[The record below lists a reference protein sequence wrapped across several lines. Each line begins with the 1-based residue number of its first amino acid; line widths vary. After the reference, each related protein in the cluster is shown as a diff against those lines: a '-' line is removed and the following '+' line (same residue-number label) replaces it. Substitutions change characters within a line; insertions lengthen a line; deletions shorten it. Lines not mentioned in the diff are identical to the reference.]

1 MTNFSSK
8 ILGNSASALAAQQ
21 ALIANISNNIA
32 NVNTPGYVRRDLNLL
47 SRSDAGSATASLQIG
62 SGVEVGEVRRL
73 ANTYLDEALRTAAS
87 DKGSNDIRN
96 EYLSRVEQ
104 LFGLKEG
111 DLTIGSALNDFF
123 SAVNQLTGSPASM
136 DLRLNVL
143 QRGEDLVTS
152 IKSAY
157 STVAKTQTE
166 LDKRL
171 YTEVESINKFT
182 DQIAKINLVIASQ
195 EAGGGVAAPERDQR
209 DVLLVQL
216 AEKISYTLREQPN
229 GAVDIL
235 VDNGFPLVLGTT
247 SRALKV
253 SPAPSFVAT
262 ATPSLEGGAL
272 SYVTYDF
279 GTPSQPLDQEL
290 TFFLARGSGSL
301 AGLLQLRGV
310 SNALQTSAFQPSG
323 DLVGIASR
331 IEALTRTLL
340 TTVNQTYRGPDE
352 DSVTANLQPS
362 SGDLNGNSPGVFG
375 LFDFT
380 FSGTKDVNGN
390 GVADLSDLTDPS
402 IGIDAFSSKLVF
414 GVTDPAKF
422 AAARDANPAAGA
434 TSFPNGDSRNAE
446 ALVALRNASL
456 SFSAGS
462 FTYTGTFEGLYTSTL
477 AFAGNAAASAQSE
490 ANVAAANYDAAVNR
504 RDSFSAVNLDE
515 EFTNLIRFQKAFQAS
530 ARMIRTAGELLDTIV
545 SLI

>member
-1 MTNFSSK
+1 MTNYSSK
-8 ILGNSASALAAQQ
+8 ILGNSTSALAAQQ

-32 NVNTPGYVRRDLNLL
+32 NVNTKGFVRREVNLL
-47 SRSDAGSATASLQIG
+47 SRSDAGSSAGGLQIG

-73 ANTYLDEALRTAAS
+73 ANTYLDDAQRAATS
-87 DKGSNDIRN
+87 EKGANDLRN

-111 DLTIGSALNDFF
+111 DVTIGSALNDFF
-123 SAVNQLTGSPASM
+123 SAINQLTGSPANM

-143 QRGEDLVTS
+143 QRGEDLVTT
-152 IKSAY
+152 IKGAY
-157 STVAKTQTE
+157 TTVAKTQTE

-171 YTEVESINKFT
+171 YTEVNSINEFT

-195 EAGGGVAAPERDQR
+195 EVGGGVAAPERDQR
-209 DVLLVQL
+209 DVILQQL

-229 GAVDIL
+229 GSVDIML
-235 VDNGFPLVLGTT
+235 EDGFPLVLGTT

-253 SPAPSFVAT
+253 SSNPSFVVT
-262 ATPSLEGGAL
+262 GTPSLEGGAL
-272 SYVTYDF
+272 SYVTYDY
-279 GTPSQPLDQEL
+279 GTSSAPLDQEL
-290 TFFLARGSGSL
+290 TYLLARGSGSVG
-301 AGLLQLRGV
+301 GLLGLRGLT
-310 SNALQTSAFQPSG
+310 NALQTSAFQADG
-323 DLVGIASR
+323 DLVDVASR

-352 DSVTANLQPS
+352 DSSTANLQPS

-380 FSGTKDVNGN
+380 FTGTKDVNGN

-402 IGIDAFSSKLVF
+402 IGIDSFSRMLVF
-414 GVTDPAKF
+414 GVSQPANF
-422 AAARDANPAAGA
+422 AAARDANAAAGA
-434 TSFPNGDSRNAE
+434 TSFPTGDSSNAQ
-446 ALVALRNASL
+446 ALVALRTTNL

-477 AFAGNAAASAQSE
+477 AFVGNAAATAQSE
-490 ANVAAANYDAAVNR
+490 AKVAAANYDAAANR

-515 EFTNLIRFQKAFQAS
+515 EFANLIRFQKAFQAS
-530 ARMIRTAGELLDTIV
+530 ARMIRTASELLDAIV